1 MENDTLLVEFCSGER
16 KEPVV
21 LGETEELWKVS
32 FGGSGVWVRKDDPC
46 IIGVKNDRGVVYEE
60 VQLGRESV

>member
-46 IIGVKNDRGVVYEE
+46 IIGFHSPIRSSKQSGVGV
-60 VQLGRESV
+60 

>member
-46 IIGVKNDRGVVYEE
+46 IIGVNDRG
-60 VQLGRESV
+60 